1 MDNVNFSSEA
11 LLSNQGDMTSF
22 RYGNSNIRFR
32 TPKCLKRYTEVK
44 EWDNGYIVVMADYE
58 GMGETEEYIDLLPI
72 LKNLYI
78 NPETFLKPIK
88 TVKID
93 YHEEEIKAVAEKA
106 MMIVCGYAFS
116 QTEEGFIRVVY
127 LHSPYHALVM
137 TSEGE
142 VTETN
147 MDDIEISIV
156 QKYWKRNK
164 KLMEQAY
171 A

>member
-1 MDNVNFSSEA
+1 MYPSCPIHRASGDTPFSFYFPHSQTFFNNSLLLSEEKRIFAEESRIIKIRRQNMDNVNLSSEA

-93 YHEEEIKAVAEKA
+93 YHE
-106 MMIVCGYAFS
+106 G
-116 QTEEGFIRVVY
+116 RR
-127 LHSPYHALVM
+127 
-137 TSEGE
+137 
-142 VTETN
+142 
-147 MDDIEISIV
+147 D
-156 QKYWKRNK
+156 
-164 KLMEQAY
+164 
-171 A
+171 